1 MKKILVVGS
10 LNMDLVTNVE
20 KSPKVGETILG
31 TDIVEYPGGKGANQ
45 AVALGRLGGLVSMV
59 GMVGNDT
66 YGDQLLKNLDEN
78 GVEAKGIIRTSSV
91 STGLA
96 MIMVNED
103 GNNSIV
109 VIPGANGK
117 MTKAMMTQALFEGV
131 DYLLVQLEVPITVV
145 EAALK
150 MAKEKNVTTILNP
163 APMVLESGRILKYVD
178 MIIPNEVEFESLT
191 SLPPTDDI
199 SIEKGCQKLFQLGIR
214 EVVVTLGGRGAV
226 YRSKS
231 GDHYRS
237 LGYDVKVLDTTAA
250 GDSFIGGLLA
260 SYAQGYTIEESMEYA
275 MKVGALTVTKEG
287 AQSSLPWKVDLE
299 AYVGQKVTL
308 K

>member
-1 MKKILVVGS
+1 
-10 LNMDLVTNVE
+10 
-20 KSPKVGETILG
+20 
-31 TDIVEYPGGKGANQ
+31 
-45 AVALGRLGGLVSMV
+45 MV

-66 YGDQLLKNLDEN
+66 YGDQLLKNLDVN

-117 MTKAMMTQALFEGV
+117 MTKAMMTEELFEGI

-150 MAKEKNVTTILNP
+150 MAKEKNVITILNP

-178 MIIPNEVEFESLT
+178 MIISNEVEFESLT
-191 SLPPTDDI
+191 GLQPTDDT
-199 SIEKGCQKLFQLGIR
+199 SIEMGCRKLFQLGIT

-299 AYVGQKVTL
+299 AFVGHKVTL
-308 K
+308 M